1 MEPLR
6 QTQKKYGT
14 RALVLAIVT
23 SLVFILTGHKPVG
36 KGLVLGTVFSILNFV
51 IMGETLPMRL
61 EGAGKSK
68 RKALFVSAGSIL
80 ARYVLLALPV
90 ILAIKLEQFNL
101 FSAICGIFMVQLVIL
116 ADHLTGHTSAMR
128 GKQL

>member
-14 RALVLAIVT
+14 RALILAIGAG
-23 SLVFILTGHKPVG
+23 LVFILADHKPVG
-36 KGLVLGTVFSILNFV
+36 KGLVLGTVFSIMNFV

-61 EGAGKSK
+61 GQTKK
-68 RKALFVSAGSIL
+68 KTLFVSAGSIL
-80 ARYVLLALPV
+80 ARYVLLAVPI

-101 FSAICGIFMVQLVIL
+101 FSVIGGIFMVQIVIL